1 MRLFKS
7 SNFRK
12 VNDTVND
19 FNAHIEFIVKSKSLT
34 INCVLFESLD
44 GKVKSFR
51 VYTQMTFAT
60 DRPTCARAHARYAH
74 ALMQHAVRSVR
85 TRIRFTVAGR
95 ATARRTTAHNYS
107 YAIHQLVFMVKVC
120 VLTLPL
126 DTCTCTHQCDGCA
139 RSSRTRKGGA
149 SLPVKE

>member
-34 INCVLFESLD
+34 VNCVLFESLD

-85 TRIRFTVAGR
+85 TRFTVAGR

-139 RSSRTRKGGA
+139 RSSRTRKRGA
-149 SLPVKE
+149 RLPAKE